1 MSYQSFLFNPSFHTK
16 DACITDITI
25 SLMVLVIGII
35 LVISTITSITFIIT
49 VIIIIATLFTF
60 TITSNT

>member
-1 MSYQSFLFNPSFHTK
+1 MSYQNFPFNPSFHTK
-16 DACITDITI
+16 DACIIDITI

-49 VIIIIATLFTF
+49 VIIITTTLFTF
-60 TITSNT
+60 TIISNT